1 MMDSLVKT
9 GGTRRLKNA
18 RHEAFCQHYAGK
30 CWGNATQAYLQA
42 GYAPKTRGTA
52 AALACRLLKDGNGV
66 RARVDQL
73 REEAIFELGA
83 DRTRIL
89 QERMYI
95 LDETDAEGNK
105 VDPAVRLNA
114 LRDIEKS
121 MGLTAPDKVVHQV
134 EGELK
139 HTVKL
144 DDELLDE
151 MAQQVQVLITTW
163 EGLGEVEEPEA

>member
-1 MMDSLVKT
+1 
-9 GGTRRLKNA
+9 
-18 RHEAFCQHYAGK
+18 
-30 CWGNATQAYLQA
+30 
-42 GYAPKTRGTA
+42 
-52 AALACRLLKDGNGV
+52 V